1 MREHGGCG
9 SRGRFRPSL
18 CSIWVQQIMGAPGNG
33 DGDDEVAQEAGL
45 AHVHFDQ
52 KMR

>member
-9 SRGRFRPSL
+9 SRGRFRPSHAAYG
-18 CSIWVQQIMGAPGNG
+18 CSRPGNG
-33 DGDDEVAQEAGL
+33 DGDDEDAQKAGL
-45 AHVHFDQ
+45 SHVHLDQ

>member
-1 MREHGGCG
+1 VAAVVGLGPHMQPYGC
-9 SRGRFRPSL
+9 SR
-18 CSIWVQQIMGAPGNG
+18 PGNG

-45 AHVHFDQ
+45 SHVHLDQ

>member
-9 SRGRFRPSL
+9 SRGRFRPSHAAL
-18 CSIWVQQIMGAPGNG
+18 RVQQIDQVMVMVMMRLHRRPASIS
-33 DGDDEVAQEAGL
+33 
-45 AHVHFDQ
+45 HVHLDQ